1 MAKSLMMNGVG
12 RDHQEPALP
21 KGGCTGICLR
31 DGLTSERTVLIA
43 AVVERR
49 ENWCGFWGHWEAELD
64 LGYRGCFGMGQRSQI
79 SNMGGY

>member
-31 DGLTSERTVLIA
+31 DGLTSEKTVLIA

-49 ENWCGFWGHWEAELD
+49 EN
-64 LGYRGCFGMGQRSQI
+64 
-79 SNMGGY
+79 